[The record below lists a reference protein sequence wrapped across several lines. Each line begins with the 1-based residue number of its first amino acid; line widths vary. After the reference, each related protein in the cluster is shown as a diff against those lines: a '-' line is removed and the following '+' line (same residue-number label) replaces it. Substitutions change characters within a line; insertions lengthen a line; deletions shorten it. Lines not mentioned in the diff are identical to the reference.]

1 MSLGTATSRM
11 RWLASLLVS
20 ALLLTASPAAAAP
33 AAGDSPWSGYSS
45 DDCKN
50 FLDRDQAELPPIPG
64 WEEYLERTEPLIEL
78 MLELEDV
85 DNALIRLLLQAA
97 LWEEVQRIDAEPA
110 ILDIKRKRASRQWR
124 LDWARRQH
132 DECLEYVSQDGAEPR
147 RAAEQATDVSRR
159 VFHGE
164 GRFGLQY
171 QEPGLKCQVR
181 DRVLDITL
189 ILEADGDASL
199 EFPKWPR
206 AEGLDS
212 KLKGNVL
219 VSKVRCFMEDERRI
233 YTGTWTSNADDTVD
247 AVIDFFLADREPWPV
262 PITVDA
268 KNPAA
273 AGAEYRVPVFGDCPG
288 KKWSAKKT
296 GRDAMKVGNVPP
308 KADSFRCYLFDFV
321 LIEEAG

>member
-1 MSLGTATSRM
+1 MFRRGIMGALVSIMLVTVVAANAAGASDDTDLA
-11 RWLASLLVS
+11 ASLR
-20 ALLLTASPAAAAP
+20 AARISLADTQRSILSLQDHIGDLEYH
-33 AAGDSPWSGYSS
+33 AGRMPVLFPVF
-45 DDCKN
+45 DD
-50 FLDRDQAELPPIPG
+50 
-64 WEEYLERTEPLIEL
+64 
-78 MLELEDV
+78 ELEQLQGELEEAERRRD
-85 DNALIRLLLQAA
+85 ALKEEIARL
-97 LWEEVQRIDAEPA
+97 EGKPEVQREGQAPA
-110 ILDIKRKRASRQWR
+110 GVTS
-124 LDWARRQH
+124 
-132 DECLEYVSQDGAEPR
+132 DE
-147 RAAEQATDVSRR
+147 RR
-159 VFHGE
+159 VFRGE

-212 KLKGNVL
+212 KLKGDVL
-219 VSKVRCFMEDERRI
+219 VSKVKCFMEDERRI

-247 AVIDFFLADREPWPV
+247 AVIDFFLADMEPWPV

-268 KNPAA
+268 KSPAA

-296 GRDAMKVGNVPP
+296 GRSTLKVGNVRP
-308 KADSFRCYLFDFV
+308 KADSLRCYLFDFV
-321 LIEEAG
+321 LIEETG